1 MKKKIIFKGAA
12 SALITPFRDGEIDYG
27 ALEKIIE
34 AQIGGG
40 IDALVIGGTTG
51 EAATL
56 TDKERERLYYFAMEK
71 ISHRV
76 PLILGTGCNDTK
88 KALEH
93 TRLANRV
100 GCDGT
105 LAVTPY
111 YNKGT
116 EEGIFRHYMTLAEAS
131 DSPLMLYNVPSRTGV
146 NLSIETLSTLSKNEK
161 ICAIKEASDSQDR
174 LTSLSAFGDN
184 LSLYAGNDT
193 AIYSALSLGGLG
205 VISVV
210 SNIFPRQTA
219 EICKLFFTNK
229 QEESLKLQQK
239 MLPVINSLFLETNP
253 APIKYAMSKAGMC
266 RADMR
271 LPMWLPTE
279 PTRRKIDEAVKS
291 FRDIGTNE

>member
-146 NLSIETLSTLSKNEK
+146 NLGINLLSRLGEHQN
-161 ICAIKEASDSQDR
+161 IVAIKEASDTVDR
-174 LTSLSAFGDN
+174 LVMVSSLSESLG
-184 LSLYAGNDT
+184 LYAGNDSQ
-193 AIYSALSLGGLG
+193 IYPVLSLGGAG

-210 SNIFPRQTA
+210 SNLLPRTVRDLCQRYF
-219 EICKLFFTNK
+219 CKEHKKSLGI
-229 QEESLKLQQK
+229 QLKL
-239 MLPVINSLFLETNP
+239 LPLISALFAETNP
-253 APIKYAMSKAGMC
+253 SPVKYAMSRLGYC
-266 RADMR
+266 SDEVR
-271 LPMWLPTE
+271 LPLDVPRESTRAQIDLCLSELRELTE
-279 PTRRKIDEAVKS
+279 
-291 FRDIGTNE
+291 

>member
-56 TDKERERLYYFAMEK
+56 TDKERERLYYFEK

-146 NLSIETLSTLSKNEK
+146 NLGINLLSRLGEHQN
-161 ICAIKEASDSQDR
+161 IVAIKEASDTVDR
-174 LTSLSAFGDN
+174 LVMVSSLSDS
-184 LSLYAGNDT
+184 LELYAGNDSQ
-193 AIYSALSLGGLG
+193 IYPVLSLGGAG

-210 SNIFPRQTA
+210 SNLLPRTVRDLCQRYFCKEHKKSL
-219 EICKLFFTNK
+219 EI
-229 QEESLKLQQK
+229 QLKL
-239 MLPVINSLFLETNP
+239 LPLISALFAETNP
-253 APIKYAMSKAGMC
+253 SPVKYAMSRLGYC
-266 RADMR
+266 SEEVR
-271 LPMWLPTE
+271 LPLDVPRESTRAQIDLCLSELRELTE
-279 PTRRKIDEAVKS
+279 
-291 FRDIGTNE
+291 